1 MKTSRLI
8 YFVLI
13 ALASIL
19 VVVGLYAYNFH
30 GPLSASNSDWG
41 TFGDYFGGVLNPFF
55 GFLSL
60 MAILATIAL
69 QSAEME
75 LTRKELER
83 AARAQEKSEVV
94 LNAQARTQVRQQFE
108 GTFFSL
114 LNEHNK
120 ALQEISSPDL
130 GEHRGLSRVDDLY
143 GGVFYNTLNLSQ
155 SRSAFAQNNRLCG
168 KYFRIL
174 YQILKFI
181 AVECPG
187 GSVGEGFESED
198 IKRSTVSRSEKM
210 YANMVRA
217 FIPDKVLQLLAINCA
232 CDSPV
237 DAFWKFKLLL
247 ERYEFLEHMPF
258 DIEEH
263 EGSKLEGLTDI
274 YDPSVFGSSIY
285 LTDDEA

>member
-13 ALASIL
+13 ALTSML
-19 VVVGLYAYNFH
+19 VVVGFYFYSFH
-30 GPLSASNSDWG
+30 GPLSTSNSDWG
-41 TFGDYFGGVLNPFF
+41 TFGDYFGGVLNPLF

-60 MAILATIAL
+60 MAILATITL
-69 QSAEME
+69 QSAEMD

-83 AARAQEKSEVV
+83 AARAQEKSEMV
-94 LNAQARTQVRQQFE
+94 LNAQAKTQERQQFE

-130 GEHRGLSRVDDLY
+130 GARKGLSRVDDLY
-143 GGVFYNTLNLSQ
+143 GDVFYMTLNLSQ
-155 SRSAFAQNNRLCG
+155 SRSAFAQSNRLCG

-181 AVECPG
+181 AVECPD
-187 GSVGEGFESED
+187 GSVGEEFGSEG
-198 IKRSTVSRSEKM
+198 IKGSSVARSEKM

-217 FIPDKVLQLLAINCA
+217 FIPDKALQLLAINCA

-258 DIEEH
+258 DIEDH
-263 EGSKLEGLTDI
+263 KGSQLMELTNI
-274 YDPSVFGSSIY
+274 YERSVFGSTIY
-285 LTDDEA
+285 LPDDDT